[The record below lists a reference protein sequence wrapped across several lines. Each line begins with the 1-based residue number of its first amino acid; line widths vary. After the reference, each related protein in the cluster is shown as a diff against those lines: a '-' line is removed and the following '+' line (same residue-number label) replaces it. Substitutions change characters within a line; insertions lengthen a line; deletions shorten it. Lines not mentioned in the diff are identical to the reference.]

1 MFRPTHF
8 VLGAIVVT
16 ALATSSIAAQAPY
29 SPDRATALEMRK
41 EFLTEL
47 DSLHS
52 KFMQLAEAFP
62 ADKYAWRPAP
72 GVRSVGEVFMHVASE
87 YYYWTPA
94 VFGAVPSS
102 AVEANKAGFEKFEK
116 MSSKPEVLKHLQEGF
131 AYGRQAVAA
140 LDEAKI
146 TGIHKIFKRDTQV
159 IEESIDMM
167 GDLNEH
173 LGQLI
178 AYARMNGVKPPW
190 SK

>member
-8 VLGAIVVT
+8 MLGSLVDT

-72 GVRSVGEVFMHVASE
+72 GGRSVGEVFMHVASE
-87 YYYWTPA
+87 YYFFTPA
-94 VFGAVPSS
+94 VFGAVPSPV
-102 AVEANKAGFEKFEK
+102 VEANKAGFEKFEK
-116 MSSKPEVLKHLQEGF
+116 MSSKFPTSTSTS
-131 AYGRQAVAA
+131 ASSSPTPA
-140 LDEAKI
+140 
-146 TGIHKIFKRDTQV
+146 
-159 IEESIDMM
+159 
-167 GDLNEH
+167 
-173 LGQLI
+173 
-178 AYARMNGVKPPW
+178 
-190 SK
+190 

>member
-72 GVRSVGEVFMHVASE
+72 RVRSVGEVFMHVASE

-94 VFGAVPSS
+94 VFGAVPSPV
-102 AVEANKAGFEKFEK
+102 VEANKAGFEKFEK

-131 AYGRQAVAA
+131 AYGRQAVAT

-146 TGIHKIFKRDTQV
+146 TGIHRIFNRDRQA
-159 IEESIDMM
+159 IQMSLDMIS
-167 GDLNEH
+167 DLHEH